1 MKKMT
6 SSKWLVDIYSFD
18 LRKTC
23 SEPLPCQCGR
33 TPKVELIFPSDGS
46 FYYSLKC
53 KCSRFVIK
61 ANQEEAVKAWNLYCG
76 SVIHAIQ

>member
-6 SSKWLVDIYSFD
+6 ISKCPIDVYSFD
-18 LRKTC
+18 LRMM
-23 SEPLPCQCGR
+23 SSVPLPCQCGR

-46 FYYSLKC
+46 FYCSLKC